1 VHVGVQATLTFA
13 SDLGIEP
20 ADVTEYMWLCEEAL
34 SKDVLKNW
42 EAHADSK
49 GDVYFFDTETET
61 SKWEHPLAE
70 YYHNYYLSLKAKNMS
85 VRVVGEEHQHADG
98 DEGPLTAPP
107 GQASVSRRPERGPS
121 GRVDRGPPAAEAG
134 GFMPP
139 DSDSGGL
146 GGLGVIDEG
155 EEEPPSPAPSGEST
169 PGPPPGGR
177 SRPRRMP

>member
-1 VHVGVQATLTFA
+1 MLTFA

-20 ADVTEYMWLCEEAL
+20 ADVAEYMWLCEEAL

-42 EAHADSK
+42 EAHSDAK

-85 VRVVGEEHQHADG
+85 VRVVGEEGGSSGPDGPIGAPAD
-98 DEGPLTAPP
+98 
-107 GQASVSRRPERGPS
+107 QAAVSRRPERGPA
-121 GRVDRGPPAAEAG
+121 GRVERGAPADG
-134 GFMPP
+134 
-139 DSDSGGL
+139 DSSMSDVPLPGSGI

-155 EEEPPSPAPSGEST
+155 EEEPPSPAPSTGEST

>member
-1 VHVGVQATLTFA
+1 MLTFA
-13 SDLGIEP
+13 SDLGIDP

-42 EAHADSK
+42 EAHSDSK
-49 GDVYFFDTETET
+49 GDVYFFDTESES

-85 VRVVGEEHQHADG
+85 VRVVGA
-98 DEGPLTAPP
+98 EGATSDSPSAPL
-107 GQASVSRRPERGPS
+107 GQAAVSRRPERGPS
-121 GRVDRGPPAAEAG
+121 GRVDRGARVDEANSMSEVPLPG
-134 GFMPP
+134 
-139 DSDSGGL
+139 SGL

-155 EEEPPSPAPSGEST
+155 EEDLPSPSQSPGQST

-177 SRPRRMP
+177 SRPRLQP

>member
-1 VHVGVQATLTFA
+1 MLTFA

-42 EAHADSK
+42 EAHSDSK

-85 VRVVGEEHQHADG
+85 VRVLGEDG
-98 DEGPLTAPP
+98 DSSDADVSLGPRP
-107 GQASVSRRPERGPS
+107 GQASVSRRPGRGPS
-121 GRVDRGPPAAEAG
+121 GRVARGPPADVG
-134 GFMPP
+134 SSVPLPG
-139 DSDSGGL
+139 SGT

-155 EEEPPSPAPSGEST
+155 EEEPPSPAPSSGEST